1 MKKFRIKDVSEL
13 LGISTYTLRYYE
25 KIGLLK
31 FVKRDENGIREFEP
45 NDLIVISTIIYL
57 RKTGMPLKE
66 IKNYLQLAENGIDT
80 VEQRKEMFLKQ
91 KQKVREQM
99 RVLDKSMEVINHKLN
114 FYDEAAKKH
123 SMDVCRDERK
133 KWLAEILSGK
143 EKVQ

>member
-57 RKTGMPLKE
+57 RKTGMRLKE
-66 IKNYLQLAENGIDT
+66 IKKYLKLAENGIDT

-91 KQKVREQM
+91 KQKVISENIGWKR
-99 RVLDKSMEVINHKLN
+99 KSAITAL
-114 FYDEAAKKH
+114 
-123 SMDVCRDERK
+123 
-133 KWLAEILSGK
+133 
-143 EKVQ
+143 KVHYYT

>member
-31 FVKRDENGIREFEP
+31 FAKCDENGIREFEP

-91 KQKVREQM
+91 KQKVIEKI
-99 RVLDKSMEVINHKLN
+99 RVLDKSMEVINYKLN
-114 FYDEAAKKH
+114 FYDKAAKK
-123 SMDVCRDERK
+123 
-133 KWLAEILSGK
+133 
-143 EKVQ
+143 